1 MSDRITDEKEVA
13 DLREQ
18 LAAAQS
24 REVCTVAHS
33 DEVMEFCPYCKIE
46 RLRGDLSE
54 TRIALANAEC
64 REGVAKA
71 RLAEAEKWHEAA
83 LRFGE
88 HLVSVGPDGYYTM
101 TPEAWLSWAQSAART
116 ADSASAVQPER
127 CCLDYP
133 RCDCNSPP
141 EPDNA
146 PTLQP
151 CGHPWEAQ
159 HDFKCILCSSPG

>member
-1 MSDRITDEKEVA
+1 MSDRITYEKEVA

-71 RLAEAEKWHEAA
+71 RLADRDLDAECYHHLCGLIRANPNAA
-83 LRFGE
+83 AGE
-88 HLVSVGPDGYYTM
+88 VLDWFKGD
-101 TPEAWLSWAQSAART
+101 AARA
-116 ADSASAVQPER
+116 ADSADEVQ
-127 CCLDYP
+127 
-133 RCDCNSPP
+133 
-141 EPDNA
+141 
-146 PTLQP
+146 
-151 CGHPWEAQ
+151 
-159 HDFKCILCSSPG
+159 K

>member
-54 TRIALANAEC
+54 IRIALANAEC

-71 RLAEAEKWHEAA
+71 WLAEVAAIANDGGLCGMSEADA
-83 LRFGE
+83 LVAIRRLTLPYWNKSGSE
-88 HLVSVGPDGYYTM
+88 VERAGRVTASVDAGDT
-101 TPEAWLSWAQSAART
+101 
-116 ADSASAVQPER
+116 
-127 CCLDYP
+127 
-133 RCDCNSPP
+133 
-141 EPDNA
+141 
-146 PTLQP
+146 
-151 CGHPWEAQ
+151 
-159 HDFKCILCSSPG
+159 K